1 MGWHSDAEK
10 NLKNGAIAS
19 VSFGAERLP
28 SNTRQQNSITEL
40 IHGSLSDERRN
51 QTHWQHRLPT
61 THYYS

>member
-28 SNTRQQNSITEL
+28 SNTRQQNSIQN
-40 IHGSLSDERRN
+40 LS
-51 QTHWQHRLPT
+51 TAA
-61 THYYS
+61 